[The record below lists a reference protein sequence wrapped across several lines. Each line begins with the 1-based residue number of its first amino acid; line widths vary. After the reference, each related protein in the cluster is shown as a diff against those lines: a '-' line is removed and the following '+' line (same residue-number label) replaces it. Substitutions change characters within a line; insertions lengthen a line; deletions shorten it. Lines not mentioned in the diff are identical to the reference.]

1 MCVCVYIIITQMFIT
16 KPFFKPFF
24 KTFNYEGLYVFFSF
38 YFLITFAWFFTEALK
53 KSSLISAEDYE
64 DYNIS
69 NSIYNLV
76 TLYVYS
82 FVLFAIVFKQSF
94 LMFYKSE
101 LMENTGLLQDKTEL
115 IEKHFLVPF
124 DSITYFVVL
133 LGAAFVFA
141 NLGEVTFLQFSLSG
155 NVKQKLE
162 LHKDALYVFVP
173 LILVVVFFIIRK
185 VWDIKKKKRLSSFF
199 FPIII
204 TASLYA
210 AMYMQCSKAEAKC
223 GFHLHH
229 AFIAGFLFMFTNE
242 PFVYEEGGDEAS
254 KDGKKGDDEKTSIL
268 QNKSSDHKHKK
279 GVCEKITD
287 SIKRFFFSDISLR
300 LLNFF
305 FQACTLGV
313 FVQGINFYGSNDLR
327 ILTVE
332 GGKSLSMTASII
344 VCVVLLLVGLFI
356 FLLGVFS
363 QHVKNWWA
371 RDQKNNEVDG
381 VQMSLLNNEKYI
393 PLTKKLRF

>member
-1 MCVCVYIIITQMFIT
+1 MFINLPLFR
-16 KPFFKPFF
+16 PFFETF
-24 KTFNYEGLYVFFSF
+24 KCIGLYFFFSF
-38 YFLITFAWFFTEALK
+38 YFLITLAWFFIEAVK
-53 KSSLISAEDYE
+53 KSSLISAKDYE
-64 DYNIS
+64 DFNIS

-94 LMFYKSE
+94 LLFYKSE
-101 LMENTGLLQDKTEL
+101 FIEHMNEINALQNKKQDGEKKKTKMEQ
-115 IEKHFLVPF
+115 IEKHLFVPF
-124 DSITYFVVL
+124 DSITYVVVV

-141 NLGEVTFLQFSLSG
+141 NLGELTFLQFSLSG
-155 NVKQKLE
+155 NVKEKLE

-185 VWDIKKKKRLSSFF
+185 VWDIKNKGRLSSFF

-204 TASLYA
+204 AASLYA
-210 AMYMQCSKAEAKC
+210 AMYMQCAKAEAKC

-242 PFVYEEGGDEAS
+242 PFVNDEE
-254 KDGKKGDDEKTSIL
+254 T
-268 QNKSSDHKHKK
+268 NKSSEVPEGLCKK
-279 GVCEKITD
+279 IVYHINN
-287 SIKRFFFSDISLR
+287 FFFSNKTLR
-300 LLNFF
+300 CLNFF

-313 FVQGINFYGSNDLR
+313 FVEGINFYGSNDLR

-356 FLLGVFS
+356 ILLGFFS
-363 QHVKNWWA
+363 KRVKKWWA
-371 RDQKNNEVDG
+371 KGQKKDDEYGDIE
-381 VQMSLLNNEKYI
+381 MKEALLIEKNFVH
-393 PLTKKLRF
+393 LTKKLIF